1 MPQTATSIK
10 GHTVRWKWTEGPTAG
25 KVYDHTF
32 GADGSVVFREVKDGV
47 PQGNASRARQSG
59 TFALSSDVE
68 IVSYLSDHGFTL
80 TVAMNYDSGKMYG
93 FASNEKQL
101 WPVSGTFEV
110 VK

>member
-47 PQGNASRARQSG
+47 PQGDASRAKQSG

-68 IVSYLSDHGFTL
+68 IVSYLSDH
-80 TVAMNYDSGKMYG
+80 KMYG

-101 WPVSGTFEV
+101 WPVSGTFEI